1 MYSAT
6 YGTDMNTIIHG
17 LEDGSGVVIL
27 PQKMLDSLGLQ
38 VGDELE
44 IIETDNGVMLR
55 PVESD
60 DFERQ
65 MRAARDVM
73 DKYEPALQKLA
84 EQIGSAGVR
93 HPTA

>member
-1 MYSAT
+1 MA
-6 YGTDMNTIIHG
+6 MKTIIHG

-27 PQKMLDSLGLQ
+27 PREMLDSLNLQ

-44 IIETDNGVMLR
+44 IVEADDGVILR
-55 PVESD
+55 PVPCD

-73 DKYEPALQKLA
+73 DKYEPALKKLA
-84 EQIGSAGVR
+84 EQIESAGVSC
-93 HPTA
+93 PTT